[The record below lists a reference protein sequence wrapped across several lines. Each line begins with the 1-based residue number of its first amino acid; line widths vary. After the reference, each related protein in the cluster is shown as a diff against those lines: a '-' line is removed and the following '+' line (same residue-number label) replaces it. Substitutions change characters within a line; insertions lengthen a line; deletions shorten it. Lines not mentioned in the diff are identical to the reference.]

1 MGYTRKELTMAEKL
15 LRFKDLYTVEY
26 RPGEDELTNY
36 RAYKRK
42 RHMYEATKMICK
54 DCGCEQ
60 NNATPGCDCPNDN
73 SGGPHFAPQN
83 DDGKSTVEALT
94 LQQRMAKSRQLKR
107 MKAKIK
113 IGRERAKRK
122 MADTKKLK
130 GRARKHARMFIFK
143 KLTKGK
149 NKSELSFARRAEI
162 EKRMAAPAVKKRI
175 DMFAKRMFKDVR
187 KKEVER
193 KKG

>member
-42 RHMYEATKMICK
+42 RHMYE
-54 DCGCEQ
+54 DQE
-60 NNATPGCDCPNDN
+60 
-73 SGGPHFAPQN
+73 
-83 DDGKSTVEALT
+83 TVEALT
-94 LQQRMAKSRQLKR
+94 LQQRMAKARQLKR

-122 MADTKKLK
+122 MADKKKLE
-130 GRARKHARMFIFK
+130 GRARKQARTFILK

-149 NKSELSFARRAEI
+149 NKSELSFARRAEL
-162 EKRMAAPAVKKRI
+162 EKRMSAPAVKKRI
-175 DMFAKRMFKDVR
+175 NMLAKRMFKDVR

>member
-42 RHMYEATKMICK
+42 RHMYE
-54 DCGCEQ
+54 DQE
-60 NNATPGCDCPNDN
+60 
-73 SGGPHFAPQN
+73 
-83 DDGKSTVEALT
+83 TVEALT
-94 LQQRMAKSRQLKR
+94 LQQRMAKARQLKR

-122 MADTKKLK
+122 MADKKKLE
-130 GRARKHARMFIFK
+130 GRARKQARTLILK

-149 NKSELSFARRAEI
+149 NKSELSFARRAEL
-162 EKRMAAPAVKKRI
+162 EKRMSAPAVKKRI
-175 DMFAKRMFKDVR
+175 NMLAKRMFKDVR

>member
-1 MGYTRKELTMAEKL
+1 MA
-15 LRFKDLYTVEY
+15 EY

-42 RHMYEATKMICK
+42 RHMYE
-54 DCGCEQ
+54 DQE
-60 NNATPGCDCPNDN
+60 
-73 SGGPHFAPQN
+73 
-83 DDGKSTVEALT
+83 TVEALT

-113 IGRERAKRK
+113 IGRDRAKRK
-122 MADTKKLK
+122 MADTKKLRS
-130 GRARKHARMFIFK
+130 RARKQARTFILK

-149 NKSELSFARRAEI
+149 GKSELSFARRAEL

>member
-1 MGYTRKELTMAEKL
+1 MAEKL

-42 RHMYEATKMICK
+42 RHMYE
-54 DCGCEQ
+54 DQE
-60 NNATPGCDCPNDN
+60 
-73 SGGPHFAPQN
+73 
-83 DDGKSTVEALT
+83 TVEALT
-94 LQQRMAKSRQLKR
+94 LQQRMAKARQLKR

-122 MADTKKLK
+122 MADKKKLE
-130 GRARKHARMFIFK
+130 GRARKQARTFILK

-149 NKSELSFARRAEI
+149 NKSELSFARRAEL
-162 EKRMAAPAVKKRI
+162 EKRMSAPAVKKRI
-175 DMFAKRMFKDVR
+175 NMLAKRMFKDVR

>member
-42 RHMYEATKMICK
+42 RHMYE
-54 DCGCEQ
+54 DQE
-60 NNATPGCDCPNDN
+60 
-73 SGGPHFAPQN
+73 
-83 DDGKSTVEALT
+83 TVEALT
-94 LQQRMAKSRQLKR
+94 LQQRMAKARQLKR

-122 MADTKKLK
+122 MADKKKLE
-130 GRARKHARMFIFK
+130 GRARKQARTFILK

-149 NKSELSFARRAEI
+149 GKSELSFARRAEL
-162 EKRMAAPAVKKRI
+162 EKRMNAPAVKKRI
-175 DMFAKRMFKDVR
+175 NMLAKRMFKDVR

>member
-1 MGYTRKELTMAEKL
+1 MAEKL

-42 RHMYEATKMICK
+42 RHMYE
-54 DCGCEQ
+54 DQE
-60 NNATPGCDCPNDN
+60 
-73 SGGPHFAPQN
+73 
-83 DDGKSTVEALT
+83 TVEALT
-94 LQQRMAKSRQLKR
+94 LQQRMAKARQLKR

-122 MADTKKLK
+122 MADKKKLE
-130 GRARKHARMFIFK
+130 GRARKQARTFILK

-149 NKSELSFARRAEI
+149 GKSELSFARRAEL
-162 EKRMAAPAVKKRI
+162 EKRMNAPAVKKRI
-175 DMFAKRMFKDVR
+175 NMLAKRMFKDVR

>member
-15 LRFKDLYTVEY
+15 LRFKDLYMAEY

-42 RHMYEATKMICK
+42 RHMYE
-54 DCGCEQ
+54 DQE
-60 NNATPGCDCPNDN
+60 
-73 SGGPHFAPQN
+73 
-83 DDGKSTVEALT
+83 TVEALT

-113 IGRERAKRK
+113 IGRDRAKRK
-122 MADTKKLK
+122 MADTKKLRS
-130 GRARKHARMFIFK
+130 RARKQARTFILK

-149 NKSELSFARRAEI
+149 DKSELSFARRAEL

>member
-42 RHMYEATKMICK
+42 RHMYE
-54 DCGCEQ
+54 DQE
-60 NNATPGCDCPNDN
+60 
-73 SGGPHFAPQN
+73 
-83 DDGKSTVEALT
+83 TVEALT

-113 IGRERAKRK
+113 IGRDRAKRK

-130 GRARKHARMFIFK
+130 SRARKQARTFILK

-149 NKSELSFARRAEI
+149 GKSELSFARRAEL
-162 EKRMAAPAVKKRI
+162 EKRMNAPAVKKRI

>member
-42 RHMYEATKMICK
+42 RHMYEAIKMICK

-94 LQQRMAKSRQLKR
+94 LQQRMAKARQLKR

-122 MADTKKLK
+122 MADKKKLE
-130 GRARKHARMFIFK
+130 GRARKQARTFILK

-149 NKSELSFARRAEI
+149 NKSELSFARRAEL
-162 EKRMAAPAVKKRI
+162 EKRMSAPAVKKRI
-175 DMFAKRMFKDVR
+175 NMLAKRMFKDVR

>member
-1 MGYTRKELTMAEKL
+1 MAEKL

-42 RHMYEATKMICK
+42 RHMYES
-54 DCGCEQ
+54 D
-60 NNATPGCDCPNDN
+60 DN
-73 SGGPHFAPQN
+73 
-83 DDGKSTVEALT
+83 KSTVEALT
-94 LQQRMAKSRQLKR
+94 LQQRMAKARQLKR

-162 EKRMAAPAVKKRI
+162 EKRMNAPAVKKRI

>member
-15 LRFKDLYTVEY
+15 LRFKDLYMAEY

-42 RHMYEATKMICK
+42 RHMYE
-54 DCGCEQ
+54 DQE
-60 NNATPGCDCPNDN
+60 
-73 SGGPHFAPQN
+73 
-83 DDGKSTVEALT
+83 TVEALT

-113 IGRERAKRK
+113 IGRDRAKRK
-122 MADTKKLK
+122 MADTKKLR
-130 GRARKHARMFIFK
+130 GRARKQARTFILK

-149 NKSELSFARRAEI
+149 GKSELSFARRAEL
-162 EKRMAAPAVKKRI
+162 EKRMATPAVKKRI

>member
-15 LRFKDLYTVEY
+15 LRFKDLYMAEY

-42 RHMYEATKMICK
+42 RHMYEAIKMICK
-54 DCGCEQ
+54 DCGDERGKP
-60 NNATPGCDCPNDN
+60 TTDCPHDCN
-73 SGGPHFAPQN
+73 GGPHFAPQD

-94 LQQRMAKSRQLKR
+94 LQQRMAKARQLKR

>member
-1 MGYTRKELTMAEKL
+1 MAEKL

-42 RHMYEATKMICK
+42 RHMYEAIKMICK

-94 LQQRMAKSRQLKR
+94 LQQRMAKARQLKR

-122 MADTKKLK
+122 MADKKKLE
-130 GRARKHARMFIFK
+130 GRARKQARTFILK

-149 NKSELSFARRAEI
+149 NKSELSFARRAEL
-162 EKRMAAPAVKKRI
+162 EKRMNAPAVKKRI
-175 DMFAKRMFKDVR
+175 NMLAKRMFKDVR

>member
-1 MGYTRKELTMAEKL
+1 MAEKL

-42 RHMYEATKMICK
+42 RHMYES
-54 DCGCEQ
+54 D
-60 NNATPGCDCPNDN
+60 DN
-73 SGGPHFAPQN
+73 T
-83 DDGKSTVEALT
+83 STVEALT
-94 LQQRMAKSRQLKR
+94 LQQRMAKARQLKR

-162 EKRMAAPAVKKRI
+162 EKRMNAPAVKKRI

>member
-1 MGYTRKELTMAEKL
+1 MGYARKELTMAEKL

-42 RHMYEATKMICK
+42 RHMYEAIKMICK

-94 LQQRMAKSRQLKR
+94 LQQRMAKARQLKR

-122 MADTKKLK
+122 MADKKKLE
-130 GRARKHARMFIFK
+130 GRARKQARTFILK

-149 NKSELSFARRAEI
+149 GKSELSFARRAEL
-162 EKRMAAPAVKKRI
+162 EKRMNAPAVKKRI
-175 DMFAKRMFKDVR
+175 NMLAKRMFKDVR